1 MLLCPA
7 SQNEAH
13 LSGSTRT
20 PWRVHEQVSLH
31 NVTRC
36 AHAYRFLG
44 PIGGSHSCLGIWL
57 AVVHFTTVIWDEWWR
72 VRRCNRKG
80 AENGG
85 KTLQSVSMDPVKEC
99 RHGDARPVGLSTE
112 TSVRKTLPAKLNNNQ
127 NKIFSQVFLSVFVL
141 CVFRCSTLVKSK
153 AAWLHR
159 EICCY

>member
-99 RHGDARPVGLSTE
+99 RHGDARGDQSAWVPRHPSEKHSRQSSAT
-112 TSVRKTLPAKLNNNQ
+112 TKTKYSAKFFFQCL
-127 NKIFSQVFLSVFVL
+127 F
-141 CVFRCSTLVKSK
+141 CVFSV
-153 AAWLHR
+153 ALHW
-159 EICCY
+159 